1 MRNPAQLDNL
11 PFEHMML
18 PDISNLSEDGLSGT
32 LVLQWVNDGSV
43 KVIIKEATWT
53 LTYTCDLS
61 NEEYDA
67 VIKIKNFDGRF
78 VSDMSEHDDGSYD
91 DLFPLDPQSET
102 INIYDLL
109 VQSIKLQEPIVHIK
123 PGKEYLLD
131 EYAEDE
137 EDDYETEQWWWNI
150 TFH

>member
-1 MRNPAQLDNL
+1 MRNPGQLDNL

-18 PDISNLSEDGLSGT
+18 PDIPNLSEDGLSGT
-32 LVLQWVNDGSV
+32 LILQWVNDGSV
-43 KVIIKEATWT
+43 KVIIKEAIWT

-67 VIKIKNFDGRF
+67 VVKIKNFDGRF